1 MGTPRKYMF
10 DASFDQPAASV
21 AVLVNKPPPAPPEP
35 TFTAAVVAAARA
47 AGLEEGRATAL
58 AEAAQSIEQQLV
70 DAAAALA
77 AGIPTLLARD
87 GEIRRE
93 AEQRA
98 LELLRALV
106 AKAFPVLSQ
115 RTPIEE
121 IETLISDC
129 LHEAFEEPRVVLRV
143 PHRLFE
149 PIRERL
155 GDLAQKAGFAGKFVL
170 LAEDSLGPADCRLEW
185 ADGGAERTTDRLT
198 REIDAVLE
206 RALLTPPPASE
217 PSNQETPHE

>member
-10 DASFDQPAASV
+10 DASFDQPTPPPV
-21 AVLVNKPPPAPPEP
+21 AVLVNKPQPQPEP
-35 TFTAAVVAAARA
+35 TFTAAEVEAARA
-47 AGLEEGRATAL
+47 AGLEEGRRTAL
-58 AEAAQSIEQQLV
+58 AEAMSSIEQQLV
-70 DAAAALA
+70 EATKELA

-87 GEIRRE
+87 SEIRLE
-93 AEQRA
+93 TEQRS
-98 LELLRALV
+98 LELLRALL

-115 RTPIEE
+115 RASIEE
-121 IETLISDC
+121 IETLVSDC
-129 LHEAFEEPRVVLRV
+129 LREAFEEPRVVLRV
-143 PHRLFE
+143 PQRLFD

-155 GDLAQKAGFAGKFVL
+155 NDLAQKSGFAGKFVL

-185 ADGGAERTTDRLT
+185 ADGGAERITDRLT